1 MNENYDPQEIAWCT
15 GLYEGEGNIHL
26 STQKA
31 LTITKVNTSVN
42 LLTPFEIFGGTV
54 RPRAGKTRQE
64 WRQVYQW
71 RIGGN
76 NQVKSF
82 VETILPYIKSVNK
95 RLQLDLALEYITFD
109 WAQKELPNHMRD
121 HNRYGT
127 YYQRF
132 KGLHH

>member
-15 GLYEGEGNIHL
+15 GLFEGEGNIHL

-31 LTITKVNTSVN
+31 LSITIVNTSVN
-42 LLTPFEIFGGTV
+42 LLAPFEIFGGAV
-54 RPRAGKTRQE
+54 RPRAGKTRHE
-64 WRQVYQW
+64 WRQVYQG

-82 VETILPYIKSVNK
+82 IEAVIPYIKSVNK
-95 RLQLDLALEYITFD
+95 RLQLDYITFD
-109 WAQKELPNHMRD
+109 WAQKALPNHMRD
-121 HNRYGT
+121 HNRYDT

-132 KGLHH
+132 KELHH